1 MPKKPLTPYFRFFM
15 RKRVAY
21 AKKHPDMSVTELTKE
36 LSKKY
41 GCLAENKKVS
51 IIVSKLISVFVGLEI
66 VFLFSVFNIFKL
78 NDVLKIVSFTLVNE

>member
-1 MPKKPLTPYFRFFM
+1 VKVKHPEMPKKPLTPYFRFFM

-41 GCLAENKKVS
+41 GSLPEHKKVCFENQRLWS
-51 IIVSKLISVFVGLEI
+51 GICPVTF
-66 VFLFSVFNIFKL
+66 
-78 NDVLKIVSFTLVNE
+78 DRY

>member
-1 MPKKPLTPYFRFFM
+1 MKVKHPEMPKKPLTPYFRFFM

-41 GCLAENKKVS
+41 GSLAEHKKVCTGMQYLCS
-51 IIVSKLISVFVGLEI
+51 AICNNVRWK
-66 VFLFSVFNIFKL
+66 
-78 NDVLKIVSFTLVNE
+78 